1 MSLFQVIESISISTP
16 ASVSTPAR
24 QKRPAS
30 RWYKLMLLV
39 CLAATVSACGGNKKK
54 GGIDEDLAQQQLQE
68 LYDKGKT
75 ALEKGN
81 YGFAIDFYRALEANY
96 PYGELTEQAKLD
108 MMFAF
113 DKTNQV
119 EKAVEAADNFIKL
132 YPTHKNV
139 DYAYYMKGVASFEK
153 KAGRIDKFIKGG
165 NTLRD
170 PKPLRDSQNA
180 FEELIK
186 RYPDSTYTKDAE
198 QRIVFIRNALAEREL
213 YVAQFYFE
221 NETYVATVNRCK
233 TIIYKYET
241 SPAVEGALVLMEKAY
256 IEMGLDELASSTRTV
271 LNQNFPQNK
280 QAPYKK
286 KKGFFARI
294 NPF

>member
-30 RWYKLMLLV
+30 RCYKLMLLV

-170 PKPLRDSQNA
+170 PKPLRDSQSA

-241 SPAVEGALVLMEKAY
+241 SPAVEGALILMEKAY
-256 IEMGLDELASSTRTV
+256 IEMGLDELASSTRAV

>member
-1 MSLFQVIESISISTP
+1 MSLFQVIESTPMSSSTF
-16 ASVSTPAR
+16 ASASAR
-24 QKRPAS
+24 QNRPAT
-30 RWYKLMLLV
+30 RLYKLILVV
-39 CLAATVSACGGNKKK
+39 CLAATLSACGGNKKK
-54 GGIDEDLAQQQLQE
+54 GGIDEDLAKQQLQE
-68 LYDKGKT
+68 LYDKGKA
-75 ALEKGN
+75 ALDKGN

-119 EKAVEAADNFIKL
+119 EKAVAAAENFIKL

-153 KAGRIDKFIKGG
+153 KSGRIDKFIKGG
-165 NTLRD
+165 QTLRD

-180 FEELIK
+180 FEELVK
-186 RYPDSTYTKDAE
+186 RYPNSVYTKDAE

-213 YVAQFYFE
+213 TVAQFYFD
-221 NETYVATVNRCK
+221 NATYVATVNRCK

-241 SPAVEGALVLMEKAY
+241 SPAVEGALVLMEQAY

-280 QAPYKK
+280 RTTYKK
-286 KKGFFARI
+286 KKSIFARL